1 MTDGPIANAETNV
14 GVAPRSCKRTSVP
27 LHSLLEPYTAL
38 PIGVWLLASDKLA
51 SFTSSLDSY
60 PDEQV
65 KKLHL
70 DHREYK
76 SYKIYPGSLTAVA

>member
-1 MTDGPIANAETNV
+1 MAF
-14 GVAPRSCKRTSVP
+14 
-27 LHSLLEPYTAL
+27 TA
-38 PIGVWLLASDKLA
+38 IEAVFARYVWM
-51 SFTSSLDSY
+51 DSY

-70 DHREYK
+70 DQREYK